1 MTTYATGNPLGS
13 KGPRDL
19 YDNAENL
26 DMAANDRV
34 NVSWNDR
41 LGFQRKTLFGME
53 QQVNDFL
60 IGTAFEPVPL
70 IYVDGSEL
78 VVPSPSKLIQRD
90 GNLYSV
96 RLPANFPVTLSGNW
110 ASDEPL
116 LTVRSDQALRQQLAQ
131 PLGSEMIGRGALT
144 LGEELSKGFPLPV
157 EPPTDLFIIYGQS
170 NSVGWAQNTPG
181 YPAVITNWA
190 KAFDPTNGT
199 LTPVPKGLI
208 SSAGQV
214 STGHG
219 WAEFVN
225 EYVRLTSRKCVIMSC
240 GLGGQSLAALS
251 KPGTIYTQMANAVAA
266 CKSAISAAGFTLGK
280 VYAIYNQ
287 GEEDAKI
294 GTTKWNYKL
303 PLVTLINNMKA
314 DFLLDAFF
322 FQLMGSPRSGFGN
335 EAQLA
340 NIHAS
345 QREICIEQA
354 NTYMAS
360 EAAAAFTTGSGM
372 MQSADGVHYT
382 QEGYN
387 YLGRETAKRI
397 ANVVLGVNG
406 RQEDSIEAFG
416 AVRAGM
422 RRRWNSVYARI
433 RKDSGGFVLLDE
445 ALSSNGYALGF
456 VDTITTGTGA
466 GAAVTLGVTLN
477 NFVVAG
483 ESSSVS
489 NLQSDRNGLRPVF
502 RKVTI
507 DAPTAKIGLAVT
519 FNARLSFLVSATG
532 VIRSLRNIASTN
544 NFINANVT
552 ASVAGLVVTLS
563 FLGGLEQFPSVSN
576 YGSGSVNVT
585 ADDIGPPTTIQLTFS
600 SASAL
605 AIVTADVIGIKP
617 ESIINGCEFGIGLLA
632 ANVGD

>member
-13 KGPRDL
+13 KDPRDL

-26 DMAANDRV
+26 DRFTNGQAPSYPDRF
-34 NVSWNDR
+34 NVS
-41 LGFQRKTLFGME
+41 RKSLSGME
-53 QQVNDFL
+53 AEHD
-60 IGTAFEPVPL
+60 
-70 IYVDGSEL
+70 
-78 VVPSPSKLIQRD
+78 
-90 GNLYSV
+90 
-96 RLPANFPVTLSGNW
+96 
-110 ASDEPL
+110 
-116 LTVRSDQALRQQLAQ
+116 AL
-131 PLGSEMIGRGALT
+131 MLT
-144 LGEELSKGFPLPV
+144 LGYKFIGDYDDPGELTFTQQNQIMSKGGEYWRPGPNLPLPYTTVNNWAIDQPKFVSVGDASLRGDLSGPDGASHV
-157 EPPTDLFIIYGQS
+157 ELGELTVQDFLNRGFPNPSAPVTDLFIIYGQS
-170 NSVGWAQNTPG
+170 NSVGWAQNTAG
-181 YPAVITNWA
+181 YPAVVTDYA
-190 KAFDPTNGT
+190 RAFDPTDNQ
-199 LTPVPKGLI
+199 LKPVPKALI
-208 SSAGQV
+208 SSAGQT

-225 EYVRLTSRKCVIMSC
+225 EYVRLTRRRCVIMSC

-251 KPGTIYTQMANAVAA
+251 KPGIIYTQMANAVAA
-266 CKSAISAAGFTLGK
+266 CKSAISAAGYTLGK

-303 PLVTLINNMKA
+303 PLVTLISNMKT

-387 YLGRETAKRI
+387 YLGRETAKRV

-433 RKDSGGFVLLDE
+433 RKDAGGFVLLDE

-456 VDTITTGTGA
+456 IDTITTGAGA

-502 RKVTI
+502 SKVTI

-563 FLGGLEQFPSVSN
+563 FPGGLEQFPSVSN

-585 ADDIGPPTTIQLTFS
+585 ADNIGPPTTIQLTFS
-600 SASAL
+600 STSAL
-605 AIVTADVIGIKP
+605 AIVNADVIGIKP